1 MVRRG
6 EVFRQSHPRE
16 DIVDILSE
24 LEDAYF
30 TRGGEVLR
38 RAIFEIAKRDREIAA
53 LQAKILILEAR
64 SVKTVD

>member
-1 MVRRG
+1 M
-6 EVFRQSHPRE
+6 
-16 DIVDILSE
+16 DILSE

-38 RAIFEIAKRDREIAA
+38 RAIFEIVKRDREIAA

-64 SVKTVD
+64 NALD

>member
-1 MVRRG
+1 MT
-6 EVFRQSHPRE
+6 SD
-16 DIVDILSE
+16 DIISE

-64 SVKTVD
+64 NAKPLD